1 MTTPEGLERA
11 IVNLGAL
18 GEFRNGVNFSRAKK
32 GKGVRLINVKDI
44 FTDSPMID
52 FESLDRVDLSDLTAI
67 ESYFVKRGDIFFV
80 RSSVKRDGIGQVS
93 MAGRDDEETVHCGFI
108 IRYRLTSPKTDP
120 LFLTY
125 MLRSPPL
132 RRQIVAI
139 SGGSAI
145 TNLTQ
150 ASLTSLQVSL
160 PSTETQRKVACI
172 LSMYDDLVANNRC
185 RIQILEEMVRAI
197 YREWFVHFRFP
208 GHEEVEMAGSEIG
221 EIPEGWSFLT
231 LGEVLSTL
239 ESGSRPK
246 GGIDSHERGVQSIGA
261 ENILGLGQYDY
272 SKEKYVSRV
281 FYDKMSRGRIRSGDV
296 LLYKDGAS
304 LGRKSMFRDGFP
316 HEQCCIN
323 EHVFILRSN
332 DYVSQNY
339 LYFWLD
345 RPDMT
350 QRIVNL
356 NANAAQPGI
365 NQSSIRGLPILV
377 PQPSLISK
385 FEDMV
390 DPMIALLFNLAKQ
403 IKSLSEA
410 RDLLLSKLVS
420 GEIDVSHLDIEAT
433 LPNTQQTSKYKEQS
447 TLDQWTDGD
456 DQDADIG

>member
-1 MTTPEGLERA
+1 MTWQEVPFGHLYA
-11 IVNLGAL
+11 IPS
-18 GEFRNGVNFSRAKK
+18 RNGLNRPQSVRGTGYKMVNMTELFAFDRLRNPPMDYVPMSEGERRGFLLKEGDLLFARRSLVIEGA
-32 GKGVRLINVKDI
+32 GKCSIVMECPQPTTYESSIIRVRLDTNIADPH
-44 FTDSPMID
+44 FYYYYFSS
-52 FESLDRVDLSDLTAI
+52 SLGKASMQSIVMQVAAAGIRSSDLKDLL
-67 ESYFVKRGDIFFV
+67 VP
-80 RSSVKRDGIGQVS
+80 
-93 MAGRDDEETVHCGFI
+93 H
-108 IRYRLTSPKTDP
+108 
-120 LFLTY
+120 
-125 MLRSPPL
+125 PPL
-132 RRQIVAI
+132 QVQNKI
-139 SGGSAI
+139 GS
-145 TNLTQ
+145 
-150 ASLTSLQVSL
+150 SLS
-160 PSTETQRKVACI
+160 A
-172 LSMYDDLVANNRC
+172 YDDLIESNRR
-185 RIQILEEMVRAI
+185 RIQILEEMVRAT
-197 YREWFVHFRFP
+197 YREWFVYFRFP
-208 GHEEVEMAGSEIG
+208 GHEKVKMVESEMG
-221 EIPEGWSFLT
+221 EIPEGWSLLT
-231 LGEVLSTL
+231 VGEVLSTL

-246 GGIDSHERGVQSIGA
+246 GGIDPHERGVPSIGA

-272 SKEKYVSRV
+272 SKEKYVSCV

-377 PQPSLISK
+377 PHPSLTSK

-410 RDLLLSKLVS
+410 RDLLLPKLVS
-420 GEIDVSHLDIEAT
+420 GEIDVSHLDIEVT